1 MVDCVLADETGS
13 AKAFF
18 KGENTALIEKGN
30 VIAIRNGVKR
40 YVKDFISLEV
50 DLFGRVTL
58 EKTINIAPSEA
69 YNISSIEHK
78 LEKKPRNN
86 DRNDRNDNRRPR

>member
-1 MVDCVLADETGS
+1 MVDCILADETAS

-18 KGENTALIEKGN
+18 KGETAQNIQTGN

-40 YVKDFISLEV
+40 FIKDHISLEV

-58 EKTINIAPSEA
+58 EKDV
-69 YNISSIEHK
+69 SIK
-78 LEKKPRNN
+78 
-86 DRNDRNDNRRPR
+86 